1 MENPDFSTIFPVRAV
16 GLFFK
21 LLEVLWC
28 DGERGFEER
37 EEEGTSTIIHIAH
50 NCGAKMD
57 VVDFMPSTSL
67 RRDLSFLTTL
77 EPQGK

>member
-1 MENPDFSTIFPVRAV
+1 MV
-16 GLFFK
+16 
-21 LLEVLWC
+21 